1 MTHTSTLDP
10 FARNLFAASTVAIA
24 IAQDLSD
31 RNGSPV
37 GVWARD
43 GWFSVDERPPE
54 EIEPDPEAAGW
65 RVYAVVD
72 STEAES
78 LA

>member
-1 MTHTSTLDP
+1 MTHTSTPRP
-10 FARNLFAASTVAIA
+10 FAQNLFAASNVAIA

-37 GVWARD
+37 GVWTRD
-43 GWFSVDERPPE
+43 GWFSVDERPPDD
-54 EIEPDPEAAGW
+54 IEPDPEAAGW
-65 RVYAVVD
+65 RMYAVVD
-72 STEAES
+72 PTEAES